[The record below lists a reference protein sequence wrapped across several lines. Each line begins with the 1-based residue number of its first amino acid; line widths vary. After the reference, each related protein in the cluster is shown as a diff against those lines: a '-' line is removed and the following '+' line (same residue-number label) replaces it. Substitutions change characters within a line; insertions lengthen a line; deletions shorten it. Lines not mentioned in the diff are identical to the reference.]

1 MVLGQ
6 ILLTPKMDSNANL
19 GGAISQFYAGKSIFI
34 TGVTGF
40 CGKVLLHKLLD
51 SCPELETIYVL
62 IRPKRNELPQG
73 NQITVVAFQSVQS
86 AHASF
91 LQKNQMLQNVFLI
104 SVMLRWHRAS
114 VACKNQSL

>member
-51 SCPELETIYVL
+51 SCPELENIYVL
-62 IRPKRNELPQG
+62 IRPKRLVHVLLSRFYPDF
-73 NQITVVAFQSVQS
+73 I
-86 AHASF
+86 
-91 LQKNQMLQNVFLI
+91 LI
-104 SVMLRWHRAS
+104 LS
-114 VACKNQSL
+114 